1 MRWVLSIL
9 RAFQCENTPSKRP
22 ILALLQRNAKTK
34 SANYINI
41 NTLHFCILHF
51 IPPQC
56 MDYGNLLL
64 PLQQNQVSDCW
75 CEWDGRGQLYQTN
88 PKLFLYPP
96 YRKQINDVS
105 LHP

>member
-1 MRWVLSIL
+1 MTKINPQN
-9 RAFQCENTPSKRP
+9 AP
-22 ILALLQRNAKTK
+22 ILALFRKKCKDGFCNKLNI
-34 SANYINI
+34 SAV
-41 NTLHFCILHF
+41 HFCILHF

-56 MDYGNLLL
+56 LVSGNLLL

-75 CEWDGRGQLYQTN
+75 CEWDERGQLYQTN

-96 YRKQINDVS
+96 YRKQINYVP